1 MTIVDRLL
9 NNFRKSF
16 PEKNKFRFFIFFVV
30 LSTIFWVITK
40 LSNTY
45 DSKVALSVNLI
56 DLPVTIVPV
65 LEKDLELKVDLT
77 ASGFQLLIY
86 HLFNKKVEL
95 SFENASYA
103 SGTALINLFDQR
115 FQIQQQL
122 FANATVNQVTP
133 NVLKFSY
140 DQLKRKKV
148 AVRPILNITFMPG
161 YDISDGWKVEPD
173 SLWVSGPEKLIDTM
187 ERLNTLPIKL
197 IDVNKDIKK
206 EIGFVITNPLLKFE
220 VNSTSISASVRKF
233 TEKTVSAFINI
244 KNLPDSLA
252 IKLFPQ
258 SVAVTFSVL
267 LDQAARIDAKDF
279 AFSCDF
285 ATSDGGDKR
294 SLIVNIEKQP
304 QGVRKV
310 RWKPSQVDYLIRQ

>member
-1 MTIVDRLL
+1 M
-9 NNFRKSF
+9 
-16 PEKNKFRFFIFFVV
+16 V
-30 LSTIFWVITK
+30 LSTVFWVITK

-45 DSKVALSVNLI
+45 DSNVDLSVNLI

-77 ASGFQLLIY
+77 ASGFQLLTY

-95 SFENASYA
+95 SFENASHA

-115 FQIQQQL
+115 FQIEKQL
-122 FANATVNQVTP
+122 FDNITVNQVIP
-133 NVLKFSY
+133 NVLKFKY
-140 DQLKRKKV
+140 DNLKRKKV
-148 AVRPILNITFMPG
+148 AVRPILNITFMRG
-161 YDISDGWKVEPD
+161 YDINDGWKVEPD
-173 SLWVSGPEKLIDTM
+173 SLWVSGPGKLIDTI
-187 ERLNTLPIKL
+187 EELNTLPIKL
-197 IDVNKDIKK
+197 IDVNTDIKK
-206 EIGFVITNPLLKFE
+206 EIGFVKTNALLKLE
-220 VNSTSISASVRKF
+220 VNITSISASVRKF
-233 TEKTVSAFINI
+233 TEKTVSSFINM

-267 LDQAARIDAKDF
+267 LDQAARIDSEDF

-285 ATSDGGDKR
+285 ATSDGGNKR
-294 SLIVNIEKQP
+294 SLIINLEKQP
-304 QGVRKV
+304 KNVSKV

>member
-1 MTIVDRLL
+1 M
-9 NNFRKSF
+9 
-16 PEKNKFRFFIFFVV
+16 V
-30 LSTIFWVITK
+30 LSTVFWVITK

-45 DSKVALSVNLI
+45 DSNVDLSVNLI

-77 ASGFQLLIY
+77 ASGFQLLTY

-95 SFENASYA
+95 SFENASHA

-115 FQIQQQL
+115 FQIEKQL
-122 FANATVNQVTP
+122 FDNITVNQVIP
-133 NVLKFSY
+133 NVLKFKY
-140 DQLKRKKV
+140 DNLKRKKV
-148 AVRPILNITFMPG
+148 AVRPILNITFMRG
-161 YDISDGWKVEPD
+161 YDINDGWKVEPD
-173 SLWVSGPEKLIDTM
+173 SLWVSGPGKLIDTI
-187 ERLNTLPIKL
+187 EELNTLPIKL
-197 IDVNKDIKK
+197 IDVNTDIKK
-206 EIGFVITNPLLKFE
+206 EIGFVKTNALLKLE
-220 VNSTSISASVRKF
+220 VNITSISASVRKF
-233 TEKTVSAFINI
+233 TEKTVSSFINM

-267 LDQAARIDAKDF
+267 LDQAARIDSEDF

-285 ATSDGGDKR
+285 ATSDGGNKR
-294 SLIVNIEKQP
+294 SLIINLEKQP
-304 QGVRKV
+304 QNIRKI

>member
-16 PEKNKFRFFIFFVV
+16 PEKNKFRFFTFFMV
-30 LSTIFWVITK
+30 LSTVFWVITK

-45 DSKVALSVNLI
+45 DSNVDLLVNLI

-77 ASGFQLLIY
+77 ASGFQLLTY

-95 SFENASYA
+95 SFENASHA

-115 FQIQQQL
+115 FQIEKQL
-122 FANATVNQVTP
+122 FDNITVNQVIP
-133 NVLKFSY
+133 NVLKFKY
-140 DQLKRKKV
+140 DNLKRKKV
-148 AVRPILNITFMPG
+148 AVRPIINITFMRG
-161 YDISDGWKVEPD
+161 YDINDGWKVEPD
-173 SLWVSGPEKLIDTM
+173 SLWVSGPRKLIDTI
-187 ERLNTLPIKL
+187 EELNTLPIKL
-197 IDVNKDIKK
+197 IDVNTDIKK
-206 EIGFVITNPLLKFE
+206 EIGFVKTNALLKLE
-220 VNSTSISASVRKF
+220 VNITSISASVRKF
-233 TEKTVSAFINI
+233 TEKTVSSFINM

-267 LDQAARIDAKDF
+267 LDQAARIDSEDF

-285 ATSDGGDKR
+285 ATSDGGNKR
-294 SLIVNIEKQP
+294 SLIINLEKQP
-304 QGVRKV
+304 KNVSKV

>member
-1 MTIVDRLL
+1 MAIVYRLF

-16 PEKNKFRFFIFFVV
+16 PEKNKFRFFTFFVV
-30 LSTIFWVITK
+30 LSTVFWVITK

-45 DSKVALSVNLI
+45 DSNVDLLVNLI

-77 ASGFQLLIY
+77 ASGFQLLTY

-95 SFENASYA
+95 SFENASHA

-115 FQIQQQL
+115 FQIEKQL
-122 FANATVNQVTP
+122 FDNITVNQVIP
-133 NVLKFSY
+133 NVLKFKY
-140 DQLKRKKV
+140 DNLKRKKV
-148 AVRPILNITFMPG
+148 AVRPILNITFMRG
-161 YDISDGWKVEPD
+161 YDINDGWKVEPD
-173 SLWVSGPEKLIDTM
+173 SLWVSGPGKLIDTI
-187 ERLNTLPIKL
+187 EELNTLPIKL
-197 IDVNKDIKK
+197 IDVNTDIKK
-206 EIGFVITNPLLKFE
+206 EIGFVKTNALLKLE
-220 VNSTSISASVRKF
+220 VNITSISASVRKF
-233 TEKTVSAFINI
+233 TEKTVSSFINM

-267 LDQAARIDAKDF
+267 LDQAARIDSKDF

-285 ATSDGGDKR
+285 ATSDGGNKR
-294 SLIVNIEKQP
+294 SLIINLEKQP
-304 QGVRKV
+304 QNVRKI

>member
-1 MTIVDRLL
+1 M
-9 NNFRKSF
+9 
-16 PEKNKFRFFIFFVV
+16 V
-30 LSTIFWVITK
+30 LSTVFWVITK

-45 DSKVALSVNLI
+45 DSNVDLSVNLI

-77 ASGFQLLIY
+77 ASGFQLLTY

-95 SFENASYA
+95 SFENASHA

-115 FQIQQQL
+115 FQIEKQL
-122 FANATVNQVTP
+122 FDNITVNQVIP
-133 NVLKFSY
+133 NVLKFKY
-140 DQLKRKKV
+140 DNLKRKKV
-148 AVRPILNITFMPG
+148 AVRPIINITFMRG
-161 YDISDGWKVEPD
+161 YDINDGWKVEPD
-173 SLWVSGPEKLIDTM
+173 SLWVSGPGKLIDTI
-187 ERLNTLPIKL
+187 EELNTLPIKL
-197 IDVNKDIKK
+197 IDVNTDIKK
-206 EIGFVITNPLLKFE
+206 EIGFVKTNALLKLE
-220 VNSTSISASVRKF
+220 VNITSISASVRKF
-233 TEKTVSAFINI
+233 TEKTVSSFINM

-267 LDQAARIDAKDF
+267 LDQAARIDSEDF

-285 ATSDGGDKR
+285 ATSDGGNKR
-294 SLIVNIEKQP
+294 SLIINLEKQP
-304 QGVRKV
+304 KNVSKV

>member
-45 DSKVALSVNLI
+45 DSKVDLSVNLI

-115 FQIQQQL
+115 FQIEQQL

-133 NVLKFSY
+133 NVLKW
-140 DQLKRKKV
+140 
-148 AVRPILNITFMPG
+148 A
-161 YDISDGWKVEPD
+161 
-173 SLWVSGPEKLIDTM
+173 GPEIWVQ
-187 ERLNTLPIKL
+187 N
-197 IDVNKDIKK
+197 
-206 EIGFVITNPLLKFE
+206 TNPPQPPHLPQLTVLSCWAVAASHSCHYPQMYSILCFIYLL
-220 VNSTSISASVRKF
+220 R
-233 TEKTVSAFINI
+233 
-244 KNLPDSLA
+244 
-252 IKLFPQ
+252 
-258 SVAVTFSVL
+258 L
-267 LDQAARIDAKDF
+267 L
-279 AFSCDF
+279 
-285 ATSDGGDKR
+285 
-294 SLIVNIEKQP
+294 
-304 QGVRKV
+304 
-310 RWKPSQVDYLIRQ
+310 

>member
-1 MTIVDRLL
+1 M
-9 NNFRKSF
+9 
-16 PEKNKFRFFIFFVV
+16 V
-30 LSTIFWVITK
+30 LSTVFWVITK

-45 DSKVALSVNLI
+45 DSNVDLSVNLI

-77 ASGFQLLIY
+77 ASGFQLLTY

-95 SFENASYA
+95 SFENASHV

-115 FQIQQQL
+115 FQIEKQL
-122 FANATVNQVTP
+122 FDNITVNQVIP
-133 NVLKFSY
+133 NVLKFKY
-140 DQLKRKKV
+140 DNLKRKKV
-148 AVRPILNITFMPG
+148 AVRPIINITFMRG
-161 YDISDGWKVEPD
+161 YDINDGWKVEPD
-173 SLWVSGPEKLIDTM
+173 SLWVSGPGKLIDTI
-187 ERLNTLPIKL
+187 EELNTLPIKL
-197 IDVNKDIKK
+197 IDVNTDIKK
-206 EIGFVITNPLLKFE
+206 EIGFVKTNALLKLE
-220 VNSTSISASVRKF
+220 VNITSISASVRKF
-233 TEKTVSAFINI
+233 TEKTVSSFINM

-267 LDQAARIDAKDF
+267 LDQAARIDSEDF

-285 ATSDGGDKR
+285 ATSDGGNKR
-294 SLIVNIEKQP
+294 SLIINLEKQP
-304 QGVRKV
+304 KNVSKV

>member
-45 DSKVALSVNLI
+45 DSKVDLSVNLI

-115 FQIQQQL
+115 FQIEKQL
-122 FANATVNQVTP
+122 FDNITVNQVIP
-133 NVLKFSY
+133 NVLKFKY
-140 DQLKRKKV
+140 DNLKRKKV

-173 SLWVSGPEKLIDTM
+173 SLWVSGPGKLIDTI
-187 ERLNTLPIKL
+187 EELNTLPIKL

-206 EIGFVITNPLLKFE
+206 EIGFVITNPLLKLE
-220 VNSTSISASVRKF
+220 VNITSISASVRKF
-233 TEKTVSAFINI
+233 TEKTVSSFINM

-267 LDQAARIDAKDF
+267 LDQAARIDSEDF